1 MLYEMF
7 MFVTTKLLGLRTHKL
22 NIVVSLADSS
32 TSTVQ
37 SVIETQPRSTSPQ
50 LHILDSATNN
60 THYTHEEK
68 QALQSMDQPPDY
80 RTNKRAVTSKQ
91 RPEKSKVQSSTVSK
105 VPCISEQDK
114 TLANLEKLRQK
125 LLEEKQKQVEALKQ
139 QELKRIRNQ
148 KTEKAGDLHHSYASF
163 YRDSSEQV
171 TERPRSS
178 SLPSSRQSVFKQ
190 SPSEESHSNYVPHNR
205 LPRTPPL
212 CSPLSYPPGEMYSIL
227 ELSGENLDFDTHTD
241 NTNEPESSSDK
252 ENHVVDEVLRGNRND
267 VIVGS
272 TRSNA
277 MGQVN
282 GEQSMY
288 PSLQRREPKHF
299 VSGEDNKVVM
309 SILASVY
316 ILTVKVNILI
326 T

>member
-1 MLYEMF
+1 M
-7 MFVTTKLLGLRTHKL
+7 TSKLLGLRTRKL
-22 NIVVSLADSS
+22 NIVVSLVDSS

-37 SVIETQPRSTSPQ
+37 SVIETQPRSTAPQ

-60 THYTHEEK
+60 THYKHEEK
-68 QALQSMDQPPDY
+68 QALPSMDQPPDY
-80 RTNKRAVTSKQ
+80 RTNKRPVTSKQ
-91 RPEKSKVQSSTVSK
+91 RTEKSKVQTATVSK
-105 VPCISEQDK
+105 VPCNSEQDK
-114 TLANLEKLRQK
+114 TLANLEKLRKK
-125 LLEEKQKQVEALKQ
+125 LLEEKQKQVESLKQ
-139 QELKRIRNQ
+139 QELKRLRNQ
-148 KTEKAGDLHHSYASF
+148 KTEKGGDLHYSYASF

-178 SLPSSRQSVFKQ
+178 SLPSSRQSDSKQ

-212 CSPLSYPPGEMYSIL
+212 CRPLSLPPGEMYSIL

-241 NTNEPESSSDK
+241 NTYEPESSSDK

-267 VIVGS
+267 VIGGIAR
-272 TRSNA
+272 TNA
-277 MGQVN
+277 MGPIN

-288 PSLQRREPKHF
+288 QRKEPKHF

-309 SILASVY
+309 NILASVY
-316 ILTVKVNILI
+316 ILTVNLTFKSS
-326 T
+326 